1 MSTSPQNTPSRS
13 PSKFR
18 RFIITVAQIGVI
30 ILIWYTAV
38 QLSQRWLHGLPAG
51 IAGLAIALA
60 LLGLGLLRREWVADG
75 ATWLLREMLL
85 FFIPVVIAIIQY
97 QDLMRQ
103 RGLAIFLVVVGSTA
117 CVMVATAF
125 AVDLA
130 WKLERRLRK
139 DKETRA

>member
-1 MSTSPQNTPSRS
+1 MSPPPTDTKPSRS
-13 PSKFR
+13 RFR
-18 RFIITVAQIGVI
+18 RFSIIVAQIGI
-30 ILIWYTAV
+30 IVLIWFAAV
-38 QLSQRWLHGLPAG
+38 ELSQRWLHGLPPG

-60 LLGLGLLRREWVADG
+60 LLGLGFLRREWVADG

-85 FFIPVVIAIIQY
+85 FFIPVVIAVIQY

-103 RGLAIFLVVVGSTA
+103 RGLAIVLVVVGSTV

-130 WKLERRLRK
+130 WKLEKRLRK
-139 DKETRA
+139 NRETQA